1 MDRAAN
7 LVQWL
12 VSEGRFLANNAELL
26 PAFCERLVAAGVPVS
41 RAWLHIRALHPQF
54 GGVSRD
60 WRPGHPLEQRYFDH
74 GIEKTEVYLNS
85 PVRYAVERRATA
97 DWRLDGP
104 GKLPFPAL
112 QELRAAG
119 YVHYAV
125 APLVFS
131 DGVANAIS
139 WATEVRD
146 GFSRDDLALLE
157 AVLPAYSALVELKS
171 LRRFARNMLATYVG
185 RAAGELILQGQIRR
199 GDVRTIRA
207 ALMLVDLRDF
217 TALSDAMP
225 PAAVVEMLNRYYDCV
240 MRPVVERGG
249 EIMEIMGDGILA
261 IFNDR
266 AEHDPHDACRLA
278 FDAATAG
285 LAALEAANRMPGAT
299 GPELHAGFALHYG
312 TVSYGNIGSDE
323 RLDFTVIG
331 PDVNLTARI
340 ERLCRELDR
349 TLIMSAEFAARLDRP
364 MFAIGHFRL
373 RGFSRMQMLYGL
385 PAEDE
390 AATPPS
396 RAVG

>member
-1 MDRAAN
+1 MDRAAD

-12 VSEGRFLANNAELL
+12 VGEARFLANNAELL
-26 PAFCERLVAAGVPVS
+26 PAFCERLLAAGVPVS
-41 RAWLHIRALHPQF
+41 RAWLHIRTLHPQF
-54 GGVSRD
+54 GGVSRV
-60 WRPGHPLEQRYFDH
+60 WRPGRPLEQRYLDH
-74 GIEKTEVYLNS
+74 GIEQTDAYLKS
-85 PVRYAVERRATA
+85 PVRYAVERRSPA
-97 DWRLDGP
+97 DWRIDVP
-104 GKLPFPAL
+104 GKLPFPVL
-112 QELRAAG
+112 EELRAAG
-119 YVHYAV
+119 YTHYAI

-131 DGVANAIS
+131 DHVGNAIS
-139 WATEVRD
+139 WATESEA

-171 LRRFARNMLATYVG
+171 LRRFARNMLTTYVG
-185 RAAGELILQGQIRR
+185 REAGQLILQGQIRR
-199 GDVRTIRA
+199 GDVRAITA

-217 TALSDAMP
+217 TAMSDAMP
-225 PAAVVEMLNRYYDCV
+225 PAAVVDLLNRYYDCV

-249 EIMEIMGDGILA
+249 EVMEMMGDGILA
-261 IFNDR
+261 IFKDG
-266 AEHDPHDACRLA
+266 AEHDPHHACRLA
-278 FDAATAG
+278 LDAATAG
-285 LAALEAANRMPGAT
+285 LAALEAANRGPEAT
-299 GPELHAGFALHYG
+299 GPELRAGFALHYG

-385 PAEDE
+385 PTEDE
-390 AATPPS
+390 AVAPPS
-396 RAVG
+396 CAVR